1 VTGVER
7 LGNVGRGELDNHL
20 LLVRAR
26 VGGVVE
32 TKVGVETVLGGVLE
46 DRGKDEFGERV
57 RLEEE
62 ADKGLF
68 GDGRE
73 DEGGLGELQ
82 AESVAYKACRWMEW
96 YLFLD
101 LDGKS
106 VRLLALDTQSRDGQH
121 EIAVFQN
128 LGPLQQR
135 VDLLSRKTSDG
146 SEQLGNVCAVD
157 VDLVVCRECD
167 QLGKLRDLVETKG
180 LDRSSELL
188 HGDAFVGGKM
198 EVGEASRVRP
208 EMVGSESER

>member
-20 LLVRAR
+20 LLVGAR

-73 DEGGLGELQ
+73 DEG
-82 AESVAYKACRWMEW
+82 
-96 YLFLD
+96 
-101 LDGKS
+101 
-106 VRLLALDTQSRDGQH
+106 
-121 EIAVFQN
+121 
-128 LGPLQQR
+128 
-135 VDLLSRKTSDG
+135 
-146 SEQLGNVCAVD
+146 
-157 VDLVVCRECD
+157 
-167 QLGKLRDLVETKG
+167 
-180 LDRSSELL
+180 
-188 HGDAFVGGKM
+188 
-198 EVGEASRVRP
+198 
-208 EMVGSESER
+208 